1 MGSKNAG
8 KSRKGVLDYAKLYR
22 VKQEPLERVRKEF
35 LITPSCAKQ
44 SNNTL
49 KGSFKLHRGEK
60 WQNQAAAKR
69 KQHTQPWLPTTKE
82 CNTYTFRK
90 IEQDKLTAQQK
101 KIRNICSK
109 AAHTGSA
116 STEDIITQH
125 PYILTQKT
133 CYRTPQVAKGTPQ
146 TLQTFK

>member
-60 WQNQAAAKR
+60 
-69 KQHTQPWLPTTKE
+69 
-82 CNTYTFRK
+82 
-90 IEQDKLTAQQK
+90 
-101 KIRNICSK
+101 
-109 AAHTGSA
+109 
-116 STEDIITQH
+116 
-125 PYILTQKT
+125 
-133 CYRTPQVAKGTPQ
+133 
-146 TLQTFK
+146 